1 MWPFT
6 QKGGLSKFHAEA
18 IFTVL
23 AVKWR
28 NIIGMWVIF
37 LQHTV
42 NTPWK
47 ELLPPWNISR
57 REKVHRIYEIFHG
70 VEKIHSLREHH
81 SATVNVIVLLNHATY
96 RGAFQWFSESIIETW
111 KSFKIDAIGS
121 EDQVLTATR
130 LHRCLLLRFSAK
142 KHTTSVCCFRVIE
155 QFFIYENVTECSQVF
170 SLRDKRSIIF

>member
-121 EDQVLTATR
+121 KDQVLTATQVFAIAF
-130 LHRCLLLRFSAK
+130 LCQKTHNFSLLLSCYRTVFHLRK
-142 KHTTSVCCFRVIE
+142 RNRVFAGL
-155 QFFIYENVTECSQVF
+155 FFAWQT
-170 SLRDKRSIIF
+170 